1 MMARRRAGCGS
12 GRTSGGGRPTR
23 DATVR
28 LVREVAGLGDTD
40 RLPSALES
48 RGLPEELES
57 GESGAAKRA
66 RLLASLFEHPA

>member
-1 MMARRRAGCGS
+1 MLWNAREQTWIEGHPPRRRDGFG
-12 GRTSGGGRPTR
+12 
-23 DATVR
+23 VR